1 MREVRVNNNHSENR
15 ILSSVSPEI
24 FAALKPHLSV
34 RELISGEILGE
45 VGASVREAFFPL
57 SGIISLV
64 VELSVGQMVETAMVG
79 RDGVVNAS
87 AALDGKISLYK
98 AVVQLTGVSS
108 VISVA
113 RLAEVADSFRDLRSI
128 LIRHEQVLFAQA
140 QQSSACNASHAIETR
155 LCRWLLR
162 SRDLAASDDLSVTQE
177 FLSQMLGVQRSSLS
191 VVAHTLQQAGL
202 IRYKRGH
209 VHIVNVDGLKE
220 SACECY
226 EAVNGQYDRIFKPL

>member
-1 MREVRVNNNHSENR
+1 MREVRVNNNRSENR

-98 AVVQLTGVSS
+98 AIVQLAGFSS
-108 VISVA
+108 VISV
-113 RLAEVADSFRDLRSI
+113 
-128 LIRHEQVLFAQA
+128 QA

-209 VHIVNVDGLKE
+209 VRIVDVEGLKE

>member
-1 MREVRVNNNHSENR
+1 MDNNHSENR

-24 FAALKPHLSV
+24 FAALKPHLSI
-34 RELISGEILGE
+34 REFNSGEILGD
-45 VGASVREAFFPL
+45 VGDPVRETFFPL
-57 SGIISLV
+57 SGIVSLV

-98 AVVQLTGVSS
+98 AIVQLSGFSS

-113 RLAEVADSFRDLRSI
+113 RLVEVADRFRDFRAI

-177 FLSQMLGVQRSSLS
+177 FLAQMLGVQRSSVS

-209 VHIVNVDGLKE
+209 VHIVDVDGLKE